1 MCYTWE
7 ASVLFQG
14 WVHDF
19 MFFGVVVFYLAI

>member
-19 MFFGVVVFYLAI
+19 MFFGVVFYLAI